1 MYYYKDDI
9 EIVFHCLKIKVQ
21 WPSCQVLFFAL
32 CTGGYTLHNYFKIN
46 IDRVLADLTIGQ
58 VYSVV

>member
-1 MYYYKDDI
+1 MYYYKDVI

-21 WPSCQVLFFAL
+21 WPSSLFAL
-32 CTGGYTLHNYFKIN
+32 CTGGYTLRNYFKIN